1 MRRCYSERRAWTGIA
16 HACTRIEEDRA
27 MRPSIALARHRDTIR
42 QVIEDNRATN
52 PRVFGSVLRGDDVET
67 SDLDILVDPAS
78 NMSLFDLGA
87 IHCELKRLLGVPV
100 DIVTPA
106 SLPARVRDH

>member
-1 MRRCYSERRAWTGIA
+1 MK
-16 HACTRIEEDRA
+16 
-27 MRPSIALARHRDTIR
+27 PSVALARHRDTIR
-42 QVIEDNRATN
+42 QVIEDNRTTN

-78 NMSLFDLGA
+78 DMSLFDLGA
-87 IHCELKRLLGVPV
+87 IHFELNRLLGVPV

-106 SLPARVRDH
+106 SLPARVRDHILAEARPV